1 MMVTTTP
8 PSKDVRSRKRKR
20 DVEGLGSPSADAV
33 SEKNLRETAPMVLA
47 RWKTAAYKSSYEP
60 RKLLDVEKEME
71 IPASSATEEDFKPQR
86 IKMKRGS
93 TSGQTWEVDVG
104 NEWVSNEHQITGKQV
119 TSDPL
124 EKNKTRNTARPWWVA
139 LETLQE
145 LEDCLKKLDS
155 GVSRKRR
162 NWATQQKAGIN
173 KLELGSQLK
182 RTWQSL
188 LKDHFEEAMRTS
200 SSASPLMANPF
211 IRTAGQLMFAW
222 SLLGI
227 ELETLTSYD
236 KLKLGGKNLEVYRM
250 LMQHVARD
258 NSGLSLA
265 RRKDAS
271 CFLRWTMSMM
281 TDSTILACHQRAIG
295 SKTLERRVSTVIL
308 NVYQSTGIEKEDGS
322 RQSLESHR
330 KLDEIRRFYNKKL
343 EEKHDVH
350 RNLAPPGEYS
360 KPNKKGEYQY
370 VSGVMGM
377 AYNPFLDLEARGAYR
392 NYEVAELLK
401 FWIERI
407 MEIDPVERERP
418 SLGLILE
425 RTPEV
430 ISVPRSSKRVE
441 LRMGNGSGTLT
452 TNLGVVWKLLRP
464 SWCPHPHA
472 SLIEEVTERLRLAP
486 TEDEDL
492 ATLSIVHRLIL
503 PQMKESSEMTSGT
516 GSVKKMEPGS
526 CLDSTCGNGEHTC
539 DGRSCV
545 RIQSFQK
552 EDLVTWFEDITEREK
567 SEIQI
572 VAECYASTTVNLATA
587 LGFFSRMCSLQSLER
602 LESEHHLVTALSVES
617 WPGVLQVTQKHIKSW
632 KVGLEAEM
640 GFPMSEAYGLP
651 LNAKSL
657 VGSVMANLCGSHYP
671 LHMAM
676 VEVSS
681 QRVLID
687 KAFSVPKCVR
697 LARMSHHSHKL
708 LRKIRGTVPKEQ
720 RDDLS
725 EIWGEGLLGLESENT
740 SDLERQNVIGK
751 PIVSAPNLEEVD
763 VIHEKMMELEPLL
776 EASVER
782 NLRSIDLTHGDCPC
796 PDQANL
802 CLIWDV
808 EEIRSLGL
816 PEHQQKVTIL
826 VVSTML
832 TLRWME
838 ENIAKYRESK
848 TPTAESIHA
857 IDYSRRLELFETACK
872 VFVIP
877 MEVRHVWSRLR
888 FFPWFRATLT
898 SWLYVATKDHMR
910 KHQKEYRQFQAKIGP
925 DAFKIP
931 LLTHRNAIT
940 TGWKKVG
947 RVSRDNTRARESI
960 LEEDLAKNVSLS
972 LHNSFCLNRESKVK
986 SLLNQAKRLQEQRE
1000 WMRSYEQLK
1009 AWQEIV
1015 ISSDDEEALLEQI
1028 TVSKVSGSGTSRAK
1042 NAR

>member
-1 MMVTTTP
+1 
-8 PSKDVRSRKRKR
+8 
-20 DVEGLGSPSADAV
+20 
-33 SEKNLRETAPMVLA
+33 
-47 RWKTAAYKSSYEP
+47 
-60 RKLLDVEKEME
+60 
-71 IPASSATEEDFKPQR
+71 
-86 IKMKRGS
+86 
-93 TSGQTWEVDVG
+93 
-104 NEWVSNEHQITGKQV
+104 
-119 TSDPL
+119 
-124 EKNKTRNTARPWWVA
+124 
-139 LETLQE
+139 
-145 LEDCLKKLDS
+145 
-155 GVSRKRR
+155 
-162 NWATQQKAGIN
+162 
-173 KLELGSQLK
+173 
-182 RTWQSL
+182 
-188 LKDHFEEAMRTS
+188 
-200 SSASPLMANPF
+200 
-211 IRTAGQLMFAW
+211 
-222 SLLGI
+222 
-227 ELETLTSYD
+227 
-236 KLKLGGKNLEVYRM
+236 
-250 LMQHVARD
+250 
-258 NSGLSLA
+258 
-265 RRKDAS
+265 
-271 CFLRWTMSMM
+271 MSMM

-330 KLDEIRRFYNKKL
+330 KLDEIRRFYNKKF

-360 KPNKKGEYQY
+360 KPNKKGEYHY

-377 AYNPFLDLEARGAYR
+377 SYNPFLDLEAEGAHR

-401 FWIERI
+401 FWTERI

-441 LRMGNGSGTLT
+441 LRMGNGNGTLT

-472 SLIEEVTERLRLAP
+472 SLIEEVTERVRLAP

-516 GSVKKMEPGS
+516 GSVKKMEPGH

-539 DGRSCV
+539 DERSCI

-552 EDLVTWFEDITEREK
+552 KDLVTWFEDITEREK

-572 VAECYASTTVNLATA
+572 VAECYTSTTVNLATA

-640 GFPMSEAYGLP
+640 GFPMSEAYRLP

-725 EIWGEGLLGLESENT
+725 EIWGEELLGLESENT

-751 PIVSAPNLEEVD
+751 PMVSAPNLEEVD

-776 EASVER
+776 EASGER

-796 PDQANL
+796 HCLAQTVWYPDQANL

-808 EEIRSLGL
+808 EEIRSFGL

-832 TLRWME
+832 ALRWME

-872 VFVIP
+872 VFAIP
-877 MEVRHVWSRLR
+877 MEVKHVWSRLR

-910 KHQKEYRQFQAKIGP
+910 KHQKEYRQFQAEIGP
-925 DAFKIP
+925 DAFKRP

-940 TGWKKVG
+940 TGWKRVG
-947 RVSRDNTRARESI
+947 GVSRDNTRARESI

-986 SLLNQAKRLQEQRE
+986 SLPNKAKRLQEQRE
-1000 WMRSYEQLK
+1000 WMQSYEQLK
-1009 AWQEIV
+1009 AWEEIV

-1028 TVSKVSGSGTSRAK
+1028 TVPKISGLGTSRAK
-1042 NAR
+1042 NTR